1 MSGGDEGGAGKRAS
15 CAEEISAIGHVAFS
29 LFTVGRSVNA
39 CCPEGCSEVDGGDV
53 LHGLGDL
60 NISSLAPA
68 LEWPVRP
75 PRLGSWPAHSLAV
88 WAEALGAPW
97 QVEQASA

>member
-1 MSGGDEGGAGKRAS
+1 MPVVPKAVRKRTAGTCYMGLA
-15 CAEEISAIGHVAFS
+15 CA
-29 LFTVGRSVNA
+29 
-39 CCPEGCSEVDGGDV
+39 CS
-53 LHGLGDL
+53 HL